1 MIHCELNPIPEMKAW
16 SLFKEWVG
24 VGWGGV
30 DYLCDWTTYLDL
42 LAGII
47 WRRNKLLSLQQE
59 AAV

>member
-1 MIHCELNPIPEMKAW
+1 MKAW